1 MLTEQVLSEGLRSD
15 HRTTKLDRD
24 IKRLLSKEVLDD
36 ADRFYWFYLTSQ
48 QEDHDAYSGSRF
60 D

>member
-1 MLTEQVLSEGLRSD
+1 MLIEQTLSEGLRSD
-15 HRTTKLDRD
+15 HRYTKLDSE

-36 ADRFYWFYLTSQ
+36 ADRFNWFYLTSP
-48 QEDHDAYSGSRF
+48 QEDHDAYNGTRF